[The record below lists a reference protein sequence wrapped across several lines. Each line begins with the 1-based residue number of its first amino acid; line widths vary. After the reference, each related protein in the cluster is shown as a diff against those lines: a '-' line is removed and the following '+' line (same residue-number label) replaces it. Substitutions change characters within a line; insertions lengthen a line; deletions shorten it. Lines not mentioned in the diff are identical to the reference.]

1 MDQLH
6 LFSVF
11 VAVVDANG
19 FAGAARKL
27 QQRGVPQRPED
38 LAAHDIV
45 SASAVASGAEWRL
58 VKAGAPCVVK
68 LQPGMISTTSEAALA
83 AAVGG
88 FGLTRLLSYQVA
100 DRLRDGPL
108 KIVLGD
114 FEPAALCRCTWSIA
128 KAATRRGRRASC
140 WTWRSSACVPIR
152 PCSRFWLRRACQ
164 RTSVARDWALALL
177 QGGRKFPPAGRRL
190 LQRPGHCAA
199 CRVAGRLVVGR
210 GPLLRRRMAT
220 GLVEGFVPQD
230 PDQPGPQG
238 RSAGETRQ
246 ALRRSEHSLRTSV
259 FGPCRIAQHPARHAH
274 PHRLCGRHLVVQVHG
289 VAIEVIAD

>member
-88 FGLTRLLSYQVA
+88 FGLTRSLSYQVA

-177 QGGRKFPPAGRRL
+177 QGGRKFPPAGRRR
-190 LQRPGHCAA
+190 LQRPGHRAPRAGLPGGSSSAAAHCCAGVWQRVWSKASCLRIPTSQVRKGDRLAKLARRSGAASTASEPASSAHAGLRSIRRAMRIHIGCAA
-199 CRVAGRLVVGR
+199 G
-210 GPLLRRRMAT
+210 T
-220 GLVEGFVPQD
+220 W
-230 PDQPGPQG
+230 
-238 RSAGETRQ
+238 
-246 ALRRSEHSLRTSV
+246 
-259 FGPCRIAQHPARHAH
+259 
-274 PHRLCGRHLVVQVHG
+274 
-289 VAIEVIAD
+289 

>member
-68 LQPGMISTTSEAALA
+68 LQPGMSSTTSEAALA

-114 FEPAALCRCTWSIA
+114 FEPAALPVHLVHRE
-128 KAATRRGRRASC
+128 GRHAS
-140 WTWRSSACVPIR
+140 RN
-152 PCSRFWLRRACQ
+152 
-164 RTSVARDWALALL
+164 ARALL
-177 QGGRKFPPAGRRL
+177 DL
-190 LQRPGHCAA
+190 
-199 CRVAGRLVVGR
+199 
-210 GPLLRRRMAT
+210 
-220 GLVEGFVPQD
+220 
-230 PDQPGPQG
+230 
-238 RSAGETRQ
+238 
-246 ALRRSEHSLRTSV
+246 
-259 FGPCRIAQHPARHAH
+259 
-274 PHRLCGRHLVVQVHG
+274 
-289 VAIEVIAD
+289 AIERLRANPALQ